1 MRRSGEILW
10 NKISPSTLTGVIGI
24 KLRSPGM
31 PLATEQCHPHRNET
45 VTGILPEV
53 IFLFCRYNKLRPGLT
68 GLGLGCL

>member
-1 MRRSGEILW
+1 MLW

-31 PLATEQCHPHRNET
+31 PLATEPSHPPRNET

-53 IFLFCRYNKLRPGLT
+53 IFFYFADIIG
-68 GLGLGCL
+68 